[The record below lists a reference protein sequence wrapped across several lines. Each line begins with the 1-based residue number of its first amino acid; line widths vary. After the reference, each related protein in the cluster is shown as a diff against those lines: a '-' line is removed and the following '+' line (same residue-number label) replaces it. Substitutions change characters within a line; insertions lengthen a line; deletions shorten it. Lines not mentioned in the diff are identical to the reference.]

1 MPEIDDA
8 EALELFMEAYEI
20 DREIAVIDHEI
31 LSLKANIK
39 EMMRESGVED
49 LAQQVKAKKAKRA
62 EREEQAR
69 SKRRQAANK
78 RTDPEQMEI
87 PA

>member
-8 EALELFMEAYEI
+8 AVIALFMQSYEI
-20 DREIAVIDHEI
+20 DREIAGIDLEI
-31 LSLKANIK
+31 LRLKARVK
-39 EMMRESGVED
+39 EMMREAGVED
-49 LAQQVKAKKAKRA
+49 MTHQMRALKAKRA